1 MKSFIV
7 TLALVFIANSS
18 LFAQISS
25 IQVEVVGQG
34 EPVLLLPGFTCP
46 GEVWLETVEKISQ
59 NRECHIVTYA
69 GFGDVPAIDSSWLQ
83 TVKKDIDQ
91 YIRKN
96 GFSRLSIVGHSMGG
110 TLALWLASEK
120 QFDIEKLLIIDA
132 LPCMGAMMI
141 PNYSSDKISYDTQ
154 YNNNLLKMNDEEFR
168 GMAMNMAVFMSKSA
182 SKHQQ
187 IVDWMIKADRKTYV
201 YGYTDLLKLDLREDI
216 KNIESQVVILA
227 AANPSK
233 SMVEGVYNNQF
244 AALKSKEIVYIE
256 NSAHFIMFDQF
267 ETYMNELKQLLN

>member
-1 MKSFIV
+1 MKSLIV
-7 TLALVFIANSS
+7 SLALVFFVNFS
-18 LFAQISS
+18 LLAQISS

-34 EPVLLLPGFTCP
+34 DPVLLLPGFTCP
-46 GEVWLETVEKISQ
+46 GEVWAETVEKISR
-59 NRECHIVTYA
+59 NHECHLVSYA

-83 TVKKDIDQ
+83 TVKKDINQ
-91 YIRKN
+91 YIQENK
-96 GFSRLSIVGHSMGG
+96 FVKLSIVGHSMGG
-110 TLALWLASEK
+110 TLALWLASEN
-120 QFDIEKLLIIDA
+120 QFDIKKLLIVDA

-141 PNYSSDKISYDTQ
+141 PNYSSDKISYNTE
-154 YNNNLLKMNDEEFR
+154 YNNNLLKMNDEDFR
-168 GMAMNMAVFMSKSA
+168 GMAMNFAVFMSNSA

-187 IVDWMIKADRKTYV
+187 IADWMIKADRKTYV

>member
-1 MKSFIV
+1 MKSLIV
-7 TLALVFIANSS
+7 SLALVFIVNFS
-18 LFAQISS
+18 LLAQISS

-34 EPVLLLPGFTCP
+34 DPVLLLPGFTCP
-46 GEVWLETVEKISQ
+46 GEVWAETVEKISR
-59 NRECHIVTYA
+59 NHECHLVSYA
-69 GFGDVPAIDSSWLQ
+69 GFGDVPAIDSSWLH

-91 YIRKN
+91 YIQENK
-96 GFSRLSIVGHSMGG
+96 FVKLSIVGHSMGG

-120 QFDIEKLLIIDA
+120 QFDIKKLLIVDA

-141 PNYSSDKISYDTQ
+141 PNYSSDKISYNTE
-154 YNNNLLKMNDEEFR
+154 YNNNLLKMSDEEFR
-168 GMAMNMAVFMSKSA
+168 GMAMNFAVFMSKSA

-187 IVDWMIKADRKTYV
+187 IVDWMTKADRKTYV

-233 SMVEGVYNNQF
+233 RMVEGVYNNQF
-244 AALKSKEIVYIE
+244 AALESKEIVYIE

-267 ETYMNELKQLLN
+267 EIYMNELKQLLN